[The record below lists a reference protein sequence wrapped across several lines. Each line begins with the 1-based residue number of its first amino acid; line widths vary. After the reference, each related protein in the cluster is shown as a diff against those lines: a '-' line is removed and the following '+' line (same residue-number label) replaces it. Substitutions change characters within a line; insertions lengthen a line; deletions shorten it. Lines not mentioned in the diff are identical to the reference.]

1 MSLAAKPSRDWPEVH
16 AGRRRSI
23 REHSCVDCHA
33 EFDRARR
40 LRRFEEVA
48 MPLNVD
54 TQELVAVAAKLAAT
68 ARDARAAMPVGWVV
82 PAGADSGSAQAVPE
96 YNAQAALVVN
106 GMMFTWNKIHRLA
119 YNVGAAAVDYTEA
132 DDRGAREIGGS
143 GGDIVANPVGEVQ
156 EVSLRRPPTIVLP
169 SGGEVEP
176 LIFAQQLHTGPGPGP
191 AMGFAN
197 ELRSFVGGPHLVA
210 TEGVGSTVQALQR
223 WEPVGSEAA
232 TELGQY
238 RGWLDQLGSA
248 LGLLADGID
257 TYGGAFRT
265 AKAKHPT
272 PEEIIAVRKELLSAM
287 RSKNQTRIQAALA
300 KFTEQNAR
308 STETITGYSTDLGS
322 TVGASES
329 TGSGSGSGDSS
340 ALTQMLP
347 ALMSAMA
354 SAGMPLSQLGQS
366 DTSDAYDDYGLDDY
380 GYDNLGIPSGLGTGS
395 PSGMPAGSPGLGIP
409 DVEAAT
415 IQASALPVAAAASLG
430 SGMPRT
436 PVIEPLGTSS
446 AANATAARGGSPM
459 MPYMPMAPGM
469 GNSGGNNDRNRV
481 VAWHPDR
488 LMYVDDTPHTE
499 AVIGERPTIAPSV
512 TPPTPA
518 PGNQTPSQAGP
529 SA

>member
-1 MSLAAKPSRDWPEVH
+1 
-16 AGRRRSI
+16 
-23 REHSCVDCHA
+23 
-33 EFDRARR
+33 
-40 LRRFEEVA
+40 

-54 TQELVAVAAKLAAT
+54 TQELVAVAAKLAAI
-68 ARDARAAMPVGWVV
+68 ARDAGAAMPGGWVV

-106 GMMFTWNKIHRLA
+106 GMMFTWNKIYRLA

-156 EVSLRRPPTIVLP
+156 EVSLRQPPAIGIPVG
-169 SGGEVEP
+169 GGEVEP
-176 LIFAQQLHTGPGPGP
+176 LIFAQQLHSGPGPGP
-191 AMGFAN
+191 AMGFAI
-197 ELRSFVGGPHLVA
+197 ELRKFVGGPHLVA

-248 LGLLADGID
+248 MGLLADGID
-257 TYGGAFRT
+257 TYSDAFRT

-272 PEEIIAVRKELLSAM
+272 PEEIIAVRKELLAAM

-308 STETITGYSTDLGS
+308 SAETITGYSADLGS

-329 TGSGSGSGDSS
+329 AGKGSGGGDSS

-366 DTSDAYDDYGLDDY
+366 DTSDAYDDYGL
-380 GYDNLGIPSGLGTGS
+380 
-395 PSGMPAGSPGLGIP
+395 
-409 DVEAAT
+409 
-415 IQASALPVAAAASLG
+415 
-430 SGMPRT
+430 
-436 PVIEPLGTSS
+436 
-446 AANATAARGGSPM
+446 
-459 MPYMPMAPGM
+459 
-469 GNSGGNNDRNRV
+469 
-481 VAWHPDR
+481 
-488 LMYVDDTPHTE
+488 
-499 AVIGERPTIAPSV
+499 
-512 TPPTPA
+512 
-518 PGNQTPSQAGP
+518 
-529 SA
+529 